1 MRLLLIEEDAHRCAH
16 IRQRLASWRPQ
27 AQLIVHSPVSQGALP
42 PEFLAQGFD
51 AVLLAEVWPGGRGLN
66 WARELASRA
75 GFAPLVLLC
84 DADRSAA
91 RDAAA
96 LGAYTLSREELD
108 QEAFAQVLTAA
119 ERRQAHARA
128 VWRSS
133 QAGRETQRFGDAFI
147 RGYRCI
153 RKLAAGPMSDLFV
166 GESERAGTLVALKVA
181 RDPQDEQHES
191 LDMFRRF
198 LQEYEIGQRIDNP
211 AVVRLH
217 DLGVSDEHAWL
228 VMEYFALGDLRRR
241 MRARLTPR
249 DALRLAAAI
258 ARALATIHA
267 AGVLHRDL
275 KPGNIMLREDGSIAL
290 IDFGLSKD
298 AALALD
304 LTDTGAIFGTPHY
317 MSPEQG
323 HAEPV
328 DERSDLYSL
337 GVILFEM
344 LTGEKPY
351 RAENPMAIVYKH
363 RKEPVPQ
370 LPPQFAAVHP
380 LLEGLLAK
388 APGDRFA
395 GALQA
400 AEALQG
406 TLEGWL
412 ARGTQGRAR
421 RRACS
426 CARPPRKPGLR

>member
-1 MRLLLIEEDAHRCAH
+1 MRLLLIEEDAQRCAH

-27 AQLIVHSPVSQGALP
+27 AQLIVHSPVAQGALA

-84 DADRSAA
+84 GADRSAA

-96 LGAYTLSREELD
+96 LGAYTLSHEELD
-108 QEAFAQVLTAA
+108 QEAFTQVLTAA

-153 RKLAAGPMSDLFV
+153 RRLAAGPTSDLFV

-363 RKEPVPQ
+363 RKEPIPQ
-370 LPPQFAAVHP
+370 LPPQFAAVQP
-380 LLEGLLAK
+380 LLERLLAK

-395 GALQA
+395 RAQQA

-406 TLEGWL
+406 MLDLWL
-412 ARGTQGRAR
+412 ARGAQGER
-421 RRACS
+421 
-426 CARPPRKPGLR
+426 